1 LLFKHAKIILFLVE
15 FIVYII
21 LFVVVQ
27 THNAHSLI
35 FVEAPM
41 TQDTP
46 DNLSNQ
52 HLHQRIMYWK
62 SVQNHSGKNQSED
75 FAQAFRDINGGEHDS
90 GEPLHE

>member
-1 LLFKHAKIILFLVE
+1 
-15 FIVYII
+15 
-21 LFVVVQ
+21 
-27 THNAHSLI
+27 
-35 FVEAPM
+35 M